1 MRVITLE
8 DHFSTEANNKSLPPQ
23 GSVSGPYERHRWAE
37 ERSKQLGHD
46 INTALFDLG
55 AGRIKAMDEAGID
68 VQVMSLT
75 TPGCQGADP
84 EQALALAKE
93 TNDLLRDTIA
103 KYPTR
108 LSGFAAVPTSMPN
121 AVGEEFTRAI
131 ETLGL
136 KGALVTG
143 HTQGHFLDD
152 RKFWPLFEIAQ
163 AKDVP
168 IYLHPGTPHPMAMQ
182 SYFKGFEDLAR
193 PAWGFAMDA
202 STHFLRILFSGAFDN
217 FPKLKIILGHLGE
230 GLPFGLV
237 RLNDHTLNA
246 ARNRGLKK
254 EPIAYFR
261 DNLVVT
267 TSGNF
272 CFSALR
278 CTIEMLGID
287 NVMFSVDWPY
297 ESNKVAAKFLSDAP
311 LKDAEKEKLAFRNA
325 ERILRL
331 T

>member
-8 DHFSTEANNKSLPPQ
+8 DHFSTEANTKSLPAP
-23 GSVSGPYERHRWAE
+23 GSVAGPYERVAWAK
-37 ERSKQLGHD
+37 ERSRQLGHD
-46 INTALFDLG
+46 INEALFDVG
-55 AGRIKAMDEAGID
+55 AGRIRAMDEAGID

-84 EQALALAKE
+84 DAAVELARD
-93 TNDLLRDTIA
+93 TNNMLRDAIA

-108 LSGFAAVPTSMPN
+108 FAGLGALPTPLP
-121 AVGEEFTRAI
+121 AAAAEEFTRCI
-131 ETLGL
+131 KTLGL
-136 KGALVTG
+136 KGALITG
-143 HTQGHFLDD
+143 HTRGEFLDD
-152 RKFWPLFEIAQ
+152 KKYWPLFEIAQ
-163 AKDVP
+163 ANEVP
-168 IYLHPGTPHPMAMQ
+168 IYLHPGTPHSMAMQ
-182 SYFKGFEDLAR
+182 SYFKGYEDLAR

-254 EPIAYFR
+254 EPISYFR
-261 DNLVVT
+261 ENLVVT

-278 CTIEMLGID
+278 CTIDLLGID

-297 ESNKVAAKFLSDAP
+297 ESNQVATKFLKEAP
-311 LKDAEKEKLAFRNA
+311 LADEAKQKLAFKNA

-331 T
+331 G

>member
-8 DHFSTEANNKSLPPQ
+8 DHFSTEGNDRSLPVPS
-23 GSVSGPYERHRWAE
+23 SVSGPYERLRWTE
-37 ERSKQLGHD
+37 ERSRQLGHD

-55 AGRIKAMDEAGID
+55 SGRIRAMDEAGIEI
-68 VQVMSLT
+68 QVMSLT
-75 TPGCQGADP
+75 TPGCQGAAA
-84 EQALALAKE
+84 EVAVQLARE
-93 TNDLLRDTIA
+93 TNDLLHEAIS
-103 KYPTR
+103 KFPKR
-108 LSGFAAVPTSMPN
+108 LAGFAAIPTPAPSA
-121 AVGEEFTRAI
+121 AVDEFTRAVKS
-131 ETLGL
+131 LGL
-136 KGALVTG
+136 KGALITG
-143 HTQGHFLDD
+143 HTQGQFLDD
-152 RKFWPLFEIAQ
+152 RKFWPIFEVAQ
-163 AKDVP
+163 ANEVP
-168 IYLHPGTPHPMAMQ
+168 IYLHPGNPHPLAMQ
-182 SYFKGFEDLAR
+182 SYFKDFEDLAR
-193 PAWGFAMDA
+193 PAWGFAIDT

-230 GLPFGLV
+230 GLPFGLD

-254 EPIAYFR
+254 EPKAYFR

-272 CFSALR
+272 CHSALK

-297 ESNKVAAKFLSDAP
+297 ESNKVAANFLQDAP
-311 LKDAEKEKLAFRNA
+311 LNDGDKEKLAFRNA

-331 T
+331 S